1 MTLPSTESPPAA
13 PRKPIQRAR
22 LAVLFTVFVLALMA
36 LLVGAARF
44 GPETATGRRLIERQV
59 SGLTV
64 GRFGLLSVEGLAGDP
79 WSDFRVERLTLADR
93 QGVWL
98 DVRGLAV
105 AWRPS
110 ALLERRVRVTSATA
124 RSVALVRRPVLTPS
138 HKAKPGVVAIQIDR
152 LTARLELT
160 AAAAYRRGVYD
171 FSGRVDAERSGAMRG
186 ALSASSVLHTG
197 DFLAAMWNI
206 DHAKAFAVTADAREA
221 QGGALAGMAG
231 LRTDL
236 PFLFSVRAAGSIK
249 AGQINID
256 TKVGPAAPFEAN
268 ASWTQAGG
276 SAHGTVVLAASR
288 WLASYQKMVGPVARF
303 DVTGHKAVDGLFDL
317 AVALRGDNFTFN
329 AAGEADVGRMLTGPR
344 GVAIAARM
352 TDPTQM
358 ITFPKMG
365 AAQVRAVLGGDAE
378 HWVLAGDANADQVA
392 GGDFRLSKLSGPFRL
407 ESRGGN
413 LTIQVTAAGEG
424 GAGGGLAAALLG
436 ARPRGSAALTL
447 FANGRLLMRDLSL
460 QGAGLKVNATGE
472 RGLLGGL
479 TFRGT
484 AAFSNLAFAHAG
496 AKGAVNAAWT
506 ATQGA
511 AKDPWSFTADARG
524 VSLAAGFGEVDRLL
538 GPTPRLDVRATLAG
552 ATISV
557 ASANLQGAAA
567 SVSAAG
573 VIGPAS
579 TLALKLSWRAQG
591 PFAVGPVEIDGAAK
605 GSGDVTGAVTAPRA
619 DILAEFSKV
628 DLPSLPLRDAHLV
641 LTFAAGPDGTD
652 GQVGLTATSDY
663 GAAQAHG
670 DFRFVRAGLDLS
682 GVIVRGGGVSAEGAL
697 SLRDGEPSS
706 ADFDVTVGPGAFLNE
721 GKAAGKVK
729 LVAAGGPPHAT
740 LSILAEDAVLRRGGV
755 KAKSFKLSADGPLSR
770 LPYHISAAGSALSGP
785 WRLAGDGV
793 FAEDHADR
801 TVTFIGTGHVRRAD
815 IRTLAPLEA
824 HFSSSGLTAR
834 ATLAIG
840 AGRANIDYASHAG
853 ALTAKAE
860 VSGLGLVLL
869 DPDMV
874 GQVDGTIV
882 LAGRGDHL
890 TGDLKAQLA
899 GAGGRDLKGSPP
911 VNGTISARLTA
922 GAVEVHAQFANSQGL
937 KATGDATLPAESSAA
952 PFRIALNNRKPI
964 SGRFAVDGELKPLF
978 ELVMGGSQ
986 SLSGRVTAS
995 GTIAGTL
1002 ADPRAVGTAALDD
1015 GHFQDSDTGL
1025 KLSNIILRATMAD
1038 DAVDVGQFSA
1048 TDGARGTVEGSG
1060 RASLARDGA
1069 SSFSV
1074 DLKGFR
1080 LIDNDLAQA
1089 TASGRVTVNRAA
1101 NGKVQLSGAVVVDRA
1116 QISPNPPVATGVVPM
1131 EVVEVHKP
1139 DMTDERFAA
1148 APPATRDAPLG
1159 LDVSVKAPNGVF
1171 VKGRGLNLE
1180 LSLDAH
1186 VGGSTESPLLTG
1198 AARVV
1203 RGDYD
1208 FAGQRFQFDDR
1219 GVIYLGSTAETIRLN
1234 LTATR
1239 DDPALTA
1246 VIKIAGTAAK
1256 PSITLSS
1263 SPVLPQDEILSQVL
1277 FGASAAQ
1284 LSGLQAAQLA
1294 SALAGLSGGG
1304 GFDLIGG
1311 LRSFAHL
1318 DRLSIGG
1325 TTATGTTVSGG
1336 KYITDR
1342 IYLELTGG
1350 TREGQEASLEWRLKK
1365 HLSLVSKLG
1374 TQGDSQ
1380 VSIRWRKDY

>member
-1 MTLPSTESPPAA
+1 
-13 PRKPIQRAR
+13 
-22 LAVLFTVFVLALMA
+22 
-36 LLVGAARF
+36 
-44 GPETATGRRLIERQV
+44 
-59 SGLTV
+59 
-64 GRFGLLSVEGLAGDP
+64 
-79 WSDFRVERLTLADR
+79 
-93 QGVWL
+93 
-98 DVRGLAV
+98 
-105 AWRPS
+105 
-110 ALLERRVRVTSATA
+110 
-124 RSVALVRRPVLTPS
+124 
-138 HKAKPGVVAIQIDR
+138 
-152 LTARLELT
+152 
-160 AAAAYRRGVYD
+160 
-171 FSGRVDAERSGAMRG
+171 
-186 ALSASSVLHTG
+186 
-197 DFLAAMWNI
+197 
-206 DHAKAFAVTADAREA
+206 
-221 QGGALAGMAG
+221 
-231 LRTDL
+231 
-236 PFLFSVRAAGSIK
+236 
-249 AGQINID
+249 
-256 TKVGPAAPFEAN
+256 
-268 ASWTQAGG
+268 
-276 SAHGTVVLAASR
+276 
-288 WLASYQKMVGPVARF
+288 
-303 DVTGHKAVDGLFDL
+303 
-317 AVALRGDNFTFN
+317 
-329 AAGEADVGRMLTGPR
+329 
-344 GVAIAARM
+344 
-352 TDPTQM
+352 
-358 ITFPKMG
+358 
-365 AAQVRAVLGGDAE
+365 
-378 HWVLAGDANADQVA
+378 
-392 GGDFRLSKLSGPFRL
+392 
-407 ESRGGN
+407 
-413 LTIQVTAAGEG
+413 
-424 GAGGGLAAALLG
+424 
-436 ARPRGSAALTL
+436 
-447 FANGRLLMRDLSL
+447 
-460 QGAGLKVNATGE
+460 
-472 RGLLGGL
+472 
-479 TFRGT
+479 
-484 AAFSNLAFAHAG
+484 
-496 AKGAVNAAWT
+496 
-506 ATQGA
+506 
-511 AKDPWSFTADARG
+511 
-524 VSLAAGFGEVDRLL
+524 
-538 GPTPRLDVRATLAG
+538 
-552 ATISV
+552 
-557 ASANLQGAAA
+557 
-567 SVSAAG
+567 
-573 VIGPAS
+573 
-579 TLALKLSWRAQG
+579 
-591 PFAVGPVEIDGAAK
+591 
-605 GSGDVTGAVTAPRA
+605 
-619 DILAEFSKV
+619 
-628 DLPSLPLRDAHLV
+628 
-641 LTFAAGPDGTD
+641 
-652 GQVGLTATSDY
+652 
-663 GAAQAHG
+663 
-670 DFRFVRAGLDLS
+670 
-682 GVIVRGGGVSAEGAL
+682 
-697 SLRDGEPSS
+697 
-706 ADFDVTVGPGAFLNE
+706 
-721 GKAAGKVK
+721 
-729 LVAAGGPPHAT
+729 
-740 LSILAEDAVLRRGGV
+740 
-755 KAKSFKLSADGPLSR
+755 
-770 LPYHISAAGSALSGP
+770 
-785 WRLAGDGV
+785 
-793 FAEDHADR
+793 
-801 TVTFIGTGHVRRAD
+801 
-815 IRTLAPLEA
+815 
-824 HFSSSGLTAR
+824 
-834 ATLAIG
+834 
-840 AGRANIDYASHAG
+840 
-853 ALTAKAE
+853 
-860 VSGLGLVLL
+860 
-869 DPDMV
+869 
-874 GQVDGTIV
+874 
-882 LAGRGDHL
+882 
-890 TGDLKAQLA
+890 
-899 GAGGRDLKGSPP
+899 
-911 VNGTISARLTA
+911 
-922 GAVEVHAQFANSQGL
+922 
-937 KATGDATLPAESSAA
+937 
-952 PFRIALNNRKPI
+952 
-964 SGRFAVDGELKPLF
+964 
-978 ELVMGGSQ
+978 MGGSQ